1 MRNHQSYTD
10 PYLLLGFRMRLLL
23 LASAGGAI
31 GTGFR
36 FLINRVFAHAGL
48 IEFPWATLTIN
59 IVGSFL
65 MGALIETLALRFDAS
80 NEMRTFLA
88 TGILGGFTTFS
99 AFSLE
104 FATLYQRGTM
114 TAAFGYVLASVVLS
128 LFAIFAGLA
137 TARWVLA

>member
-1 MRNHQSYTD
+1 
-10 PYLLLGFRMRLLL
+10 MRLLL

-59 IVGSFL
+59 ILGSFL
-65 MGALIETLALRFDAS
+65 MGVLIETLALRFNAS
-80 NEMRTFLA
+80 NELRTFFA

-104 FATLYQRGTM
+104 FATLYERGDM
-114 TAAFGYVLASVVLS
+114 TTAFGYVLLSVVLS
-128 LFAIFAGLA
+128 LLAIFAGLIVM
-137 TARWVLA
+137 RWVLA

>member
-1 MRNHQSYTD
+1 
-10 PYLLLGFRMRLLL
+10 MRLLL
-23 LASAGGAI
+23 IASAGGAI

-59 IVGSFL
+59 ILGSFL
-65 MGALIETLALRFDAS
+65 MGVLIETLALRFNAS
-80 NEMRTFLA
+80 NELRTFFA

-104 FATLYQRGTM
+104 FATLFERGN
-114 TAAFGYVLASVVLS
+114 TAAAFSYVAASVVFS
-128 LFAIFAGLA
+128 LFAIFAGL
-137 TARWVLA
+137 TLARWVFA